1 MISYMIDGSG
11 FLIVNRQIIYEDI
24 VNFEYTPKPE
34 FVGEFVVF
42 NEENEQKLLLR
53 FFDHLLKIKPS
64 IMVTYNGDFL
74 LFYTK
79 EVMLILIREF
89 ASPDEE
95 MKKIVLE
102 DSIVPT
108 KCEKKE
114 LKKYVVKRSS
124 GAHFVKELV
133 EKVDKP
139 LSTSSSSAD
148 SDLEWILQENKI
160 NEELKPINSVLLSPM
175 ESEEEWEE
183 EEEEIKADEESLNKV
198 NEISKMAINKQT
210 DEDLISILNVALE
223 EPPDIIT
230 IISVRR

>member
-1 MISYMIDGSG
+1 MREKG
-11 FLIVNRQIIYEDI
+11 V
-24 VNFEYTPKPE
+24 
-34 FVGEFVVF
+34 
-42 NEENEQKLLLR
+42 EEVWSL
-53 FFDHLLKIKPS
+53 
-64 IMVTYNGDFL
+64 
-74 LFYTK
+74 
-79 EVMLILIREF
+79 
-89 ASPDEE
+89 
-95 MKKIVLE
+95 
-102 DSIVPT
+102 
-108 KCEKKE
+108 
-114 LKKYVVKRSS
+114 VKRSS